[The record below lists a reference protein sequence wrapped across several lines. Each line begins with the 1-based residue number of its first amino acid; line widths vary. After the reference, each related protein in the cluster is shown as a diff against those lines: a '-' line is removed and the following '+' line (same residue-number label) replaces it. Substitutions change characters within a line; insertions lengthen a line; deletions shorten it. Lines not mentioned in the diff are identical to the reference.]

1 MFPGK
6 TMKGSMFQNRNT
18 LPLLIRIYLQKYCL
32 QAVGLLHHLAD
43 GVGGI
48 IRQGIEAALSVL

>member
-1 MFPGK
+1 M
-6 TMKGSMFQNRNT
+6 
-18 LPLLIRIYLQKYCL
+18 LIRIYLRKYCL

-48 IRQGIEAALSVL
+48 IRQGIETALSVLQALHIVQALVWQNLLF